1 MVAKST
7 SKHAMQA
14 DTSQGASSNWTDLLG
29 ALSHFYPWNLAL
41 GLFLLQPGRHFFLH
55 GFSHPEVSEMKF
67 NLGGAHWDLGWSL
80 VMPQFR
86 IRCQGGFISWWIW
99 SSISKIGD
107 NNAAGYKRI
116 SVVAEKPWYI
126 TVMSGFMNAFFSDI
140 SFLSYQLKNIIPS
153 PIIPS

>member
-1 MVAKST
+1 
-7 SKHAMQA
+7 
-14 DTSQGASSNWTDLLG
+14 
-29 ALSHFYPWNLAL
+29 
-41 GLFLLQPGRHFFLH
+41 
-55 GFSHPEVSEMKF
+55 MKF

-126 TVMSGFMNAFFSDI
+126 TVMSGFMNAF
-140 SFLSYQLKNIIPS
+140 LNKNIFWVTQSFSVALNTHLPLQVSVIRAIS
-153 PIIPS
+153 GDETSHYLNSFNWGSNVWLFTRIFTILALFKVLTCIQVVKL